1 MLLFTDIQTI
11 KIYITPHSV
20 VVSSYLIIIISLR
33 GEKFGTE
40 ILA

>member
-20 VVSSYLIIIISLR
+20 VVSSYLIISLR